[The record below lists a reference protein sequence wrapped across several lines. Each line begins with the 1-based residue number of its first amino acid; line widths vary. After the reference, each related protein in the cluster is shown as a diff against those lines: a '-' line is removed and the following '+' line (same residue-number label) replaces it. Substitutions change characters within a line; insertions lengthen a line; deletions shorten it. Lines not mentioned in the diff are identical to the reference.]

1 MTRSKVI
8 QIWFAAVLLVTIARV
23 GSGAAVTM
31 SRAAVLL
38 ALCLVPPA
46 VVLVLWPIAR
56 SRWRRRFTSRG
67 PVDRSGE
74 PTKFDWLTH
83 RGLTTQT
90 SGRVEQR
97 LVRDKGSAA
106 GEYELLHKYLRDRY
120 ANRVVL
126 TFGELEDVLGFS
138 LPDPARVHLAWW
150 DGGDFGSP
158 PSTQSFAWRLAGRTA
173 TVNLPA
179 RSVVFERDPET

>member
-31 SRAAVLL
+31 SSVAEVL
-38 ALCLVPPA
+38 AMCLVPPA
-46 VVLVLWPIAR
+46 IVWVLWPIMR
-56 SRWRRRFTSRG
+56 SRGRRRFTTRG
-67 PVDRSGE
+67 PVDLK
-74 PTKFDWLTH
+74 P
-83 RGLTTQT
+83 
-90 SGRVEQR
+90 R
-97 LVRDKGSAA
+97 LVRDNGSAA

-138 LPDPARVHLAWW
+138 LPDPARVHRAWW
-150 DGGDFGSP
+150 DGGDFGSA

-179 RSVVFERDPET
+179 RSVVFERDPEI